1 MKESI
6 KKTKTMKN
14 IKQNGKLTITND
26 NGFKFIPTT
35 E

>member
-1 MKESI
+1 MKTTI

-14 IKQNGKLTITND
+14 IKQNDKLTITND
-26 NGFKFIPTT
+26 KGFKFIPTT